1 MPLFTPSRIAIL
13 VLSFSLLSLFW
24 TFGMPSQ
31 LGQPSLPI
39 IDHYDH
45 KNVHSEPIIPA
56 PVIKTTHATSPSP
69 TAHGDRPAETDDH
82 RWDDTT
88 KKAGIGGQPTAP
100 ASQETSVA
108 AHDEDG
114 GRWSDKDKLKEGE
127 KTTEKVEASATPIP
141 TTLLTTAILAPSAAN
156 ATNATIAAS
165 TAALASAPS
174 PNVEKFCKD
183 VHGAPHVMVILR
195 TSKAEI
201 ENKLSP
207 HLLGLL
213 SCVPNFAIFSDHAG
227 EFEGHTVHNALESI
241 SFDAKF
247 NHGEFREYQL
257 MHADAEHKPDAKKTK
272 DLDKWKFLPMVYKA
286 YHLNPSAKFYVFIE
300 ADTSLSWTNL
310 LQWVNRLDYRIPYYS
325 GAPTFMNS
333 VQFAQR
339 GSGILLS
346 QGALRRYSKSY
357 DELYT
362 TKWEERVGKECCG
375 DLLLA
380 IALNDA
386 HVEFY
391 SSWPLLQGEQ
401 PHTLDYTR
409 KHWCVPAVSWH
420 HVTGDDLTGMWDL
433 EKNWTHTHGWEK
445 PYLYRDAF
453 HEFVEPHMEAQKT
466 EWDNLS
472 QDTKIVA
479 PQGRQ
484 QQMKEEEERSKKHQQ
499 EGEEKKEKEKQ
510 EEEQKKKQQLSQKES
525 LEFQVADS
533 EPDETPSS
541 STQRQKRDDND
552 KDKPI
557 DWDKLAEKFKDAGDT
572 SERCQKACE
581 QVDDCLQW
589 RYSTKGDGECH
600 LGKVL
605 RLGSKTE
612 GEEKWTSGWLV
623 DRVNKVAEEWACK
636 EVKWRF
642 YQ

>member
-1 MPLFTPSRIAIL
+1 MPLLTPSRIAIL
-13 VLSFSLLSLFW
+13 VLSFSLITFFW
-24 TFGMPSQ
+24 TFGLPSQ

-39 IDHYDH
+39 IDHYSH
-45 KNVHSEPIIPA
+45 TNVHTDPIIPA
-56 PVIKTTHATSPSP
+56 PTIESTRATAPKP
-69 TAHGDRPAETDDH
+69 TVHGDRPAEEDDH
-82 RWDDTT
+82 RWDDATR
-88 KKAGIGGQPTAP
+88 KAALTDGKTTAP
-100 ASQETSVA
+100 PPLETGAA

-114 GRWSDKDKLKEGE
+114 GRWEDKEKAKEG
-127 KTTEKVEASATPIP
+127 KKSSDVIGASTKPVP
-141 TTLLTTAILAPSAAN
+141 TTLAIEIIPAPSGVNVTNGTAAATTA
-156 ATNATIAAS
+156 AS
-165 TAALASAPS
+165 ESAPS
-174 PNVEKFCKD
+174 HSVEKFCKD
-183 VHGAPHVMVILR
+183 VRGAPHVMVVLR

-201 ENKLSP
+201 DKLST

-227 EFEGHTVHNALESI
+227 EIEGHTVHNALESI
-241 SFDAKF
+241 GSDAKRT
-247 NHGEFREYQL
+247 HDEFREYQII
-257 MHADAEHKPDAKKTK
+257 HADAEHKPDPKRTK

-286 YHLNPSAKFYVFIE
+286 YHLNTSAKFYVFIE

-362 TKWEERVGKECCG
+362 SKWEERVGKECCG
-375 DLLLA
+375 DMLLA
-380 IALNDA
+380 TALNDA

-401 PHTLDYTR
+401 PSTLDYTR

-420 HVTGDDLTGMWDL
+420 HVSGESLTGMWDQ
-433 EKNWTHTHGWEK
+433 ERKWTHTHGWEK
-445 PYLYRDAF
+445 PYLFRDAF

-510 EEEQKKKQQLSQKES
+510 EDEQKKKKEQES
-525 LEFQVADS
+525 KQFQAADS
-533 EPDETPSS
+533 EEHDEELSS
-541 STQRQKRDDND
+541 SVQRLKKRDDD
-552 KDKPI
+552 KENAI
-557 DWDKLAEKFKDAGDT
+557 DWDKLAEKFKDAGDS

-589 RYSTKGDGECH
+589 RYSRKGDGECH

-605 RLGSKTE
+605 RLGSKSE
-612 GEEKWTSGWLV
+612 GDDNWTSGWLV
-623 DRVNKVAEEWACK
+623 DRIKDVAKEWECK
-636 EVKWRF
+636 EVAWRF